1 VPRRTTPRSR
11 AGRSW
16 RAQGAG
22 RIDPE
27 SAAPIKLLCAGA
39 LRGRPACDTVF
50 AIEAPAS
57 GR

>member
-27 SAAPIKLLCAGA
+27 SAATIKLLCAGA